1 MVIMAITYL
10 AVTPLALMGTTMLL
24 MFTTMPPLV
33 ITLHVRDHRPAT
45 PGHPPAIILAA
56 LITKTR
62 GPVRSTLG
70 TGPSPPINAY
80 L

>member
-33 ITLHVRDHRPAT
+33 ITLHVRDHCPAT
-45 PGHPPAIILAA
+45 PGHPPRYHFGSANNKNERARTFHAWNWA
-56 LITKTR
+56 L
-62 GPVRSTLG
+62 ST
-70 TGPSPPINAY
+70 Y
-80 L
+80 